1 MLERIDS
8 VVRGLQA
15 RFGGPPEVGV
25 VLGSGLGAFSAALD
39 DPQRAAYPELGL
51 PGSNVP
57 GHAGELVVGT
67 ISGRRVACFSGR
79 LHLYE
84 GHDAATAAL
93 GIRALARW
101 GARGVVLSSAVGG
114 VDPTLGTGELLLVS
128 DHINLL
134 GANPLRGP
142 NLDAV
147 GVRFPDLSNIYTPR
161 LRALAQRIA
170 LTVGPGRPLREGVY
184 AGMPGPSY
192 ETPAEVRM
200 LRLLGADVVGMS
212 LIPESIAAAHAG
224 LEVLAV
230 SVVAN
235 PAAGLTDEKLAH
247 ADVTAAVNKAAE
259 AFTALVRGVVAAW

>member
-1 MLERIDS
+1 MLDRIDA
-8 VVRGLQA
+8 VTRGLEA
-15 RFGGPPEVGV
+15 RFGAAPDVGV
-25 VLGSGLGAFSAALD
+25 VLGSGLGAFAASLE
-39 DPQRAAYPELGL
+39 DPQRAAYGEVGL

-67 ISGRRVACFSGR
+67 LAGRRVACFSGR

-84 GHDAATAAL
+84 GHDASTAAL

-114 VDPTLGTGELLLVS
+114 VDPTLETGELLLVS

-142 NLDAV
+142 NLDAL
-147 GVRFPDLSNIYTPR
+147 GPRFPDLSNIYTPR
-161 LRALAQRIA
+161 LRALAHA
-170 LTVGPGRPLREGVY
+170 VAGRRLREGVY
-184 AGMPGPSY
+184 AAMPGPSY

-200 LRLLGADVVGMS
+200 LRILGAHVVGMS
-212 LIPESIAAAHAG
+212 LVPESIAAAHAG
-224 LEVLAV
+224 MEVLAV

-235 PAAGLTDEKLAH
+235 PAAGLTEEKLAH